1 MRKIFLTVLIAVPLL
16 SAGLYHFVTTDYSL
30 RQNEHRRKLGA
41 VYMTLN
47 NPFYEVIDE
56 EIRTAVENHGDILIS
71 RDPALSVDRQVEEI
85 QNLID
90 AGVELIFIN
99 PVDWTKI
106 EPALELAR
114 AAQIPV
120 IAIDTNVEDDSLV
133 ACTVVSDNYAAGL
146 RCSSIRRRVRR
157 LTGFKASA
165 TKFPPTKILR
175 SSRRRNVS
183 VSLNSQ
189 CPQWSK

>member
-1 MRKIFLTVLIAVPLL
+1 MRKIFLAATIVLSLAA
-16 SAGLYHFVTTDYSL
+16 AGFHHFVTTDYSA

-56 EIRTAVENHGDILIS
+56 EIRTVVENHGDVLIS
-71 RDPALSVDRQVEEI
+71 RDPALSVEKQLEEI

-99 PVDWTKI
+99 PVDWTEV

-114 AAQIPV
+114 AAKIPV
-120 IAIDTNVEDDSLV
+120 IAIDTNVEDDTLV
-133 ACTVVSDNYAAGL
+133 NCTVVSDN
-146 RCSSIRRRVRR
+146 
-157 LTGFKASA
+157 
-165 TKFPPTKILR
+165 
-175 SSRRRNVS
+175 
-183 VSLNSQ
+183 
-189 CPQWSK
+189 